1 LLIFWGFRLIKK
13 LFFIFLLFIFVSS
26 VYDYTFSSEEIKF
39 IRFDNKKLCFTFE
52 VPRDWEKLIHGSGN
66 FSISF
71 WDNKK
76 ESLKT
81 RMFITTKNPNL
92 VTKEKFEVSG
102 ARIRKPGKLF
112 GKPPAYVEKV
122 YEGWVSIGC
131 NKKGYQISWFYKEDG
146 KEYVKTV
153 TLFQTGFGKHGN
165 GLVSFTMISPKEKL
179 KEHKKLVDYI
189 IRSVRFK

>member
-1 LLIFWGFRLIKK
+1 MIKRL
-13 LFFIFLLFIFVSS
+13 FLLFLPFIFISS
-26 VYDYTFSSEEIKF
+26 VNNYTFSSDEIKF

-52 VPRDWEKLIHGSGN
+52 VPQNWEKLIHGSGN

-71 WDNKK
+71 WGNK
-76 ESLKT
+76 EEGLKT
-81 RMFITTKNPNL
+81 RMFVTTKNPNL
-92 VTKEKFEVSG
+92 VTKERFEVSG
-102 ARIRKPGKLF
+102 ARIREPGKLS
-112 GKPPAYVEKV
+112 GKPPDYVEKV
-122 YEGWVSIGC
+122 HERWVFIDC

-165 GLVSFTMISPKEKL
+165 GLISFTVISPKEKR

-189 IRSVRFK
+189 IQSIRFK